1 MRAPTP
7 APRLRLK
14 LPFVALALALA
25 GCGQAG
31 EGAHSGKAGDA
42 VIGLYSTLPI
52 AWNESEDVRGLLAD
66 RDAPSWVIT
75 ALRERGRVV
84 PLDTLADKAGAL
96 PLPRDGVLVL
106 AQPRALTA
114 QENVALDAWVQ
125 AGGRVLLFADPM
137 LTAPTRFAP
146 GDPRRP
152 QDVALLSPILA
163 RWGLVL
169 EFDEAQPA
177 GERRVALREGAL
189 PVNLAGGWRKSGMD
203 GETVG
208 TCTIEAPGL
217 LADCH
222 AGKGRIVALAD
233 AAVLENT
240 PESAE
245 NAYRA
250 DMFQAL
256 LARLAH

>member
-14 LPFVALALALA
+14 RAVLALALGLT
-25 GCGQAG
+25 GCGQVG

-42 VIGLYSTLPI
+42 VIGLCSTLPI
-52 AWNESEDVRGLLAD
+52 AWNENEDLRGQLAD
-66 RDAPSWVIT
+66 RDAPSWVLT
-75 ALRERGRVV
+75 ALRERGRAV

-96 PLPRDGVLVL
+96 PLPRDGALVL

-114 QENVALDAWVQ
+114 RENVALDAWVQ
-125 AGGRVLLFADPM
+125 GGGRVLLFADPM

-177 GERRVALREGAL
+177 GERPIALREGVL
-189 PVNLAGGWRKSGMD
+189 PVNLAGRWSKVGMN

-208 TCTIEAPGL
+208 TCVIDASGL
-217 LADCH
+217 LADCR

-233 AAVLENT
+233 AAVLENVA
-240 PESAE
+240 ESAE
-245 NAYRA
+245 NAHRA
-250 DMFQAL
+250 NMFQAL
-256 LARLAH
+256 LARLED

>member
-1 MRAPTP
+1 
-7 APRLRLK
+7 
-14 LPFVALALALA
+14 
-25 GCGQAG
+25 
-31 EGAHSGKAGDA
+31 
-42 VIGLYSTLPI
+42 
-52 AWNESEDVRGLLAD
+52 VRGLLAEGA
-66 RDAPSWVIT
+66 APSWVLT

-84 PLDTLADKAGAL
+84 PLYTLAEKAGAL

-125 AGGRVLLFADPM
+125 GGGRVLLFADPM
-137 LTAPTRFAP
+137 LTAPTRFSP

-163 RWGLVL
+163 RWGLAL

-177 GERRVALREGAL
+177 GERRVGLREGAL
-189 PVNLAGGWRKSGMD
+189 AVNLAGRWRKVGMN

-208 TCTIEAPGL
+208 TCTIEALGL
-217 LADCH
+217 LADCR

-233 AAVLENT
+233 AAVLENV
-240 PESAE
+240 PEFAE
-245 NAYRA
+245 NAHRA
-250 DMFQAL
+250 DMFRAL
-256 LARLAH
+256 LARLEN

>member
-25 GCGQAG
+25 GCGQTG
-31 EGAHSGKAGDA
+31 EGAHSGKAGDG

-66 RDAPSWVIT
+66 RDAPSWVLT
-75 ALRERGRVV
+75 ALRERGRIE
-84 PLDTLADKAGAL
+84 PLDTLADKAGGL

-125 AGGRVLLFADPM
+125 GGGRVLLFADPM

-163 RWGLVL
+163 RWGLAL

-177 GERRVALREGAL
+177 GERRVALRDGAL
-189 PVNLAGGWRKSGMD
+189 PVNLAGRWRKSGMD

-217 LADCH
+217 LADCR

-240 PESAE
+240 QESAK
-245 NAYRA
+245 NARRA
-250 DMFQAL
+250 DMFRAL
-256 LARLAH
+256 LARLAN